1 MRRTARHC
9 WGKPHPR
16 HLEDISRRDGLL
28 TVSLSGPRL
37 PCVLNVEHRSSSR
50 VEGQGSEGTDVREP
64 TVDPAVVVAADYFES
79 YSVVGLLAAI
89 GVLFVAVAFGAGR
102 LLRPVVPTP
111 EKLLT
116 YECGVDPVG
125 EGWAHTQ
132 VRYYVYAFLYVIFA
146 VDSIFLFPWATV
158 FAAPGYGATTLVEMF
173 IFLGF
178 LAVGLLYAYKKGV
191 LTWM

>member
-1 MRRTARHC
+1 MA
-9 WGKPHPR
+9 
-16 HLEDISRRDGLL
+16 D
-28 TVSLSGPRL
+28 V
-37 PCVLNVEHRSSSR
+37 
-50 VEGQGSEGTDVREP
+50 TDVTGVADAVGLTDVP
-64 TVDPAVVVAADYFES
+64 DVPDVPDVHGVSGVPVDGSTALASEYFQS
-79 YSVVGLLAAI
+79 YSVIGLLALI

-178 LAVGLLYAYKKGV
+178 LAVGLLYAWKKGV
-191 LTWM
+191 LAWA

>member
-1 MRRTARHC
+1 MP
-9 WGKPHPR
+9 G
-16 HLEDISRRDGLL
+16 
-28 TVSLSGPRL
+28 
-37 PCVLNVEHRSSSR
+37 
-50 VEGQGSEGTDVREP
+50 P
-64 TVDPAVVVAADYFES
+64 TVAAAGRAVLAASQTGHAGQTGHADYAARAES
-79 YSVVGLLAAI
+79 SGHSGYSEYFHMYSVVGVIAVV

-132 VRYYVYAFLYVIFA
+132 VRYYVYGFLYVIFA

-158 FAAPGYGATTLVEMF
+158 FAADGYGAATLVEMF

-178 LAVGLLYAYKKGV
+178 LAVGLLYAWKKGV
-191 LTWM
+191 LEWT

>member
-1 MRRTARHC
+1 M
-9 WGKPHPR
+9 P
-16 HLEDISRRDGLL
+16 
-28 TVSLSGPRL
+28 
-37 PCVLNVEHRSSSR
+37 
-50 VEGQGSEGTDVREP
+50 EP
-64 TVDPAVVVAADYFES
+64 TVVTATGTVVAAGNFQSRSYAADYSQSQSYAVDYSQSQSYAADYFHS
-79 YSVVGLLAAI
+79 YSVVGLLAVV
-89 GVLFVAVAFGAGR
+89 GMLFVAVAFGAGR

-158 FAAPGYGATTLVEMF
+158 FAAPGFGAATLVEMF

-191 LTWM
+191 LEWT

>member
-1 MRRTARHC
+1 MADYADADYY
-9 WGKPHPR
+9 GSYLP
-16 HLEDISRRDGLL
+16 LL
-28 TVSLSGPRL
+28 
-37 PCVLNVEHRSSSR
+37 
-50 VEGQGSEGTDVREP
+50 
-64 TVDPAVVVAADYFES
+64 AIVVV
-79 YSVVGLLAAI
+79 
-89 GVLFVAVAFGAGR
+89 GVLLVAVMFGSNR
-102 LLRPVVPTP
+102 LLRPTAPSA

-146 VDSIFLFPWATV
+146 IDSIFLFPWATV

-173 IFLGF
+173 VFLGF

-191 LTWM
+191 LAWT

>member
-1 MRRTARHC
+1 MGHGGTGSPERAVGQPVRARAEARAVEE
-9 WGKPHPR
+9 GSDLREMLP
-16 HLEDISRRDGLL
+16 G
-28 TVSLSGPRL
+28 SLSGFFP
-37 PCVLNVEHRSSSR
+37 
-50 VEGQGSEGTDVREP
+50 GTLRE
-64 TVDPAVVVAADYFES
+64 PAVVVAADSADYFRS
-79 YSVVGLLAAI
+79 YSVVGLLAVV

-178 LAVGLLYAYKKGV
+178 LTVGLLYAYKKGV
-191 LTWM
+191 LAWT

>member
-1 MRRTARHC
+1 MADVTDVTGVA
-9 WGKPHPR
+9 
-16 HLEDISRRDGLL
+16 DAVGL
-28 TVSLSGPRL
+28 TGVSGPSGDPVDGPTAL
-37 PCVLNVEHRSSSR
+37 A
-50 VEGQGSEGTDVREP
+50 SE
-64 TVDPAVVVAADYFES
+64 YFQS
-79 YSVVGLLAAI
+79 YSVIGLLALI

-178 LAVGLLYAYKKGV
+178 LAVGLLYAWKKGV
-191 LTWM
+191 LAWA

>member
-1 MRRTARHC
+1 MRTTRERGA
-9 WGKPHPR
+9 
-16 HLEDISRRDGLL
+16 DVAD
-28 TVSLSGPRL
+28 V
-37 PCVLNVEHRSSSR
+37 
-50 VEGQGSEGTDVREP
+50 TDVTGVADAVGLTGVSGASGDPVDGP
-64 TVDPAVVVAADYFES
+64 TALASEYFQS
-79 YSVVGLLAAI
+79 YSVIGLLALI

-178 LAVGLLYAYKKGV
+178 LAVGLLYAWKKGV
-191 LTWM
+191 LAWA

>member
-1 MRRTARHC
+1 MRTTRERGA
-9 WGKPHPR
+9 
-16 HLEDISRRDGLL
+16 DVAD
-28 TVSLSGPRL
+28 V
-37 PCVLNVEHRSSSR
+37 
-50 VEGQGSEGTDVREP
+50 TDVTGVADAVGMTGASGASGVPGVSGVPGGSGVPVDGP
-64 TVDPAVVVAADYFES
+64 TALASDYFQS
-79 YSVVGLLAAI
+79 YSVIGLLALV

-158 FAAPGYGATTLVEMF
+158 FAAPGYGATTLIEMF

-178 LAVGLLYAYKKGV
+178 LAVGLLYAWKKGV
-191 LTWM
+191 LAWA

>member
-1 MRRTARHC
+1 MA
-9 WGKPHPR
+9 
-16 HLEDISRRDGLL
+16 D
-28 TVSLSGPRL
+28 V
-37 PCVLNVEHRSSSR
+37 
-50 VEGQGSEGTDVREP
+50 TDVTGVADALGMTGAPGASGVPGVPGGSGVPGRSGVPVDGP
-64 TVDPAVVVAADYFES
+64 TALASEYFQS
-79 YSVVGLLAAI
+79 YSVIGLLALV

-158 FAAPGYGATTLVEMF
+158 FAAPGYGATTLIEMF

-178 LAVGLLYAYKKGV
+178 LAVGLLYAWKKGV
-191 LTWM
+191 LAWA

>member
-1 MRRTARHC
+1 MP
-9 WGKPHPR
+9 G
-16 HLEDISRRDGLL
+16 
-28 TVSLSGPRL
+28 
-37 PCVLNVEHRSSSR
+37 
-50 VEGQGSEGTDVREP
+50 P
-64 TVDPAVVVAADYFES
+64 TVAAAGHAVLAAGHTGHAAYAGHPGRSVHTGHTGYTGYFHM
-79 YSVVGLLAAI
+79 YSVVGVLAVV

-132 VRYYVYAFLYVIFA
+132 VRYYVYGFLYVIFA

-158 FAAPGYGATTLVEMF
+158 FAADGYGTATLVEMF
-173 IFLGF
+173 VFLGF
-178 LAVGLLYAYKKGV
+178 LAVGLLYAWKKGV
-191 LTWM
+191 LEWT

>member
-1 MRRTARHC
+1 MADVTEVTGVADTA
-9 WGKPHPR
+9 GMTGVPDAAGMTGVSGVSGVPA
-16 HLEDISRRDGLL
+16 DGA
-28 TVSLSGPRL
+28 TSLA
-37 PCVLNVEHRSSSR
+37 
-50 VEGQGSEGTDVREP
+50 SE
-64 TVDPAVVVAADYFES
+64 YFQS
-79 YSVVGLLAAI
+79 YSVIGLLALV

-102 LLRPVVPTP
+102 LLRPIVPTP

-178 LAVGLLYAYKKGV
+178 LAVGLLYAWKKGV
-191 LTWM
+191 LAWA